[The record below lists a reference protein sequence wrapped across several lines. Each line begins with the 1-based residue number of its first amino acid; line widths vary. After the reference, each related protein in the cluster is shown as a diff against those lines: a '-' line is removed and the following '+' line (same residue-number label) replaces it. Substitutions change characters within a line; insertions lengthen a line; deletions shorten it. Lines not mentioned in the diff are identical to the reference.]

1 MAEAKMRARHERKSK
16 LSEHCNKSLGVEDA
30 KLAKIVLNVDSDIT
44 YPAFVWRGEV
54 DSSGAGF
61 YPLPER
67 KYMSWFQILQI
78 GKSRKKG
85 RKTEK
90 NDLDKKRKE
99 EKEEK
104 IPINSSFGRELNWSN
119 K

>member
-16 LSEHCNKSLGVEDA
+16 LSEHCTKSLGVED
-30 KLAKIVLNVDSDIT
+30 AKIVLNVDSDIT

-67 KYMSWFQILQI
+67 KDMSWLQILQI

-90 NDLDKKRKE
+90 IDLDKKRKE

-119 K
+119 R